1 MDRGILGVSKRYSIL
16 APFLFFIQL
25 GAHDYREFASETL
38 LRQDGVIDSVFF
50 TQQEKETIEKTLVGL
65 IQSEEQRISGAL
77 FRLSNKK
84 ITQALLEA
92 HERGVSIEIV
102 FDAGAIGPQIFEL
115 TEAGVPLFVYDNKR
129 FPALMHHKFL
139 LFHCVL
145 GQRSILSTGSLNLT
159 EAGFAANAENVTMRN
174 NNEWVTKFYAEFI
187 RLRDKSQHLV
197 SIKYQDTIEQESHCK
212 HTIIPCHQDLVKKS
226 GKKRQKRKDQI
237 RQLLLSKQA
246 ERIVRFT
253 RYIK

>member
-1 MDRGILGVSKRYSIL
+1 MVRGIVGVSKRYSLL
-16 APFLFFIQL
+16 APFLFFTQL
-25 GAHDYREFASETL
+25 CANDYRDFVEKTL
-38 LRQDGVIDSVFF
+38 VQSDGVIDSVFF
-50 TQQEKETIEKTLVGL
+50 TQQEKETIEKVLVGL
-65 IQSEEQRISGAL
+65 IQSEEQKITGAL

-92 HERGVSIEIV
+92 HERGVSIEII
-102 FDAGAIGPQIFEL
+102 FDAGAMGPQIFEL

-139 LFHCVL
+139 LFHCAL

-159 EAGFAANAENVTMRN
+159 EAGFAANAENVTIRN
-174 NNEWVTKFYAEFI
+174 KNEWVTKFYAEFI

-197 SIKYQDTIEQESHCK
+197 SIKYQDIIKKASDCKDTI
-212 HTIIPCHQDLVKKS
+212 TACHQGLIKKS
-226 GKKRQKRKDQI
+226 GKNRKKREEQI

-246 ERIVRFT
+246 ERIVRFA